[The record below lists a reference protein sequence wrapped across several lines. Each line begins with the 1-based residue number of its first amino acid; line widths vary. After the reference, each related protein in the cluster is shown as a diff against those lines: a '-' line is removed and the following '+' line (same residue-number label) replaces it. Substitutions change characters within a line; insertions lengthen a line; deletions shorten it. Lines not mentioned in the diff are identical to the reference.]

1 MRMYMRA
8 ILVSS
13 LFLVISFASQAQKDY
28 QQLYNNIV
36 AASQKKDYKTAIKL
50 SEEMLPDAE
59 KVMGKDS
66 KSLGSFYYSLAG
78 FYQAD
83 RQFDKAEKLYEKCL
97 AVRKVAVGEKDPSYF
112 KTQRKLATLYY
123 ASQKTKKAAN
133 LYNQILEAQKN
144 AGQDKSKEYALTL
157 YNLANLNFSLGQ
169 LEKSEKHYQQ
179 ALALQ
184 KTTIGDKSPEYLN
197 TLERLAFLY
206 SQQGNYQK
214 AEPLFKQIWQT
225 YKATVNNGNPNY
237 IRAVGNL
244 AEIYFAIGKYQE
256 AGPLYDETTQ
266 LLKATKSPLYGRF
279 LVSYAILNEIQD
291 DYASAEKRY
300 QEAVEVLKQTVGENH
315 PDYAQALHDFGKFH
329 EIKEDYAKAQ
339 ELMQKAKKIRE
350 KALGTNHPKY
360 AESLND
366 LAKLYFKQGKLNVAL
381 ENCQKAL
388 DIRQKGNDKLAVV
401 TTIRNLAN
409 IYRAMQR
416 ISEAERYYKTALAEQ
431 EKIQGK
437 SHKDYL
443 TTLNSMGEMYDA
455 ANRLQEAQEV
465 YKQVLATQAKTLGTS
480 HRDYLLTSYNLAMAY
495 LADDNK
501 IDSAYQRMLQ
511 LENNA
516 TLLQKMPRIY
526 ANILRNLGGFFYQQ
540 GKVEEAKLRFSKGLK
555 VYPRRDKSYI
565 HFVNS
570 LAASYAESG
579 AYTAADSLYKVA
591 LRLCVDKY
599 GKDSEIYA
607 LTLDESGKLYEQSG
621 RYQEAVRN
629 YQEALQIEKKIRG
642 ANSPQYATAMHD
654 LGVVFKAMGKYVE
667 SEQSFEKARDIR
679 KAKLGPDSYAYSVTL
694 NDMGNL
700 YKIMGRYNEAEQYYT
715 KALNIRKKTLGEN
728 HFEYAVSLNDL
739 AGLYRKQGKIKEA
752 RQLYEQA
759 LKIRKN
765 ELGENHPDYAVSLD
779 NLASMYRNDG
789 NRQKAEEF
797 YLKAL
802 EIRGVVLGNK
812 HPAYAASLNNLAV
825 FYEEAGKMEE
835 AEQAYRQTVDIFKER
850 LGENHPDYGMT
861 LANLAAFYEARGKFN
876 EADQYFTQAVK
887 IVLNQIDKTFS
898 ALSEEEK
905 KQFYQ
910 VNKRFIDG
918 FMRFAFN
925 SAGLRTAKGQTALS
939 ILGEAYNLQL
949 ATKALILNSTTKVRK
964 RIMASGNQAL
974 INQYNRWQKVRE
986 QIANLYNLGQAEL
999 KRKGIKIKDLEE
1011 QANQLERALSSKA
1024 EGFKGAYNPSLPT
1037 WKDVQKRLKPG
1048 EAAVEMIRLKTLK
1061 DSIYY
1066 SVLIVK
1072 PDTKDH
1078 PEFLTIRGGK
1088 NLESKYVAYYK
1099 NAVKFRRVDRYSYN
1113 KFWAPLKK
1121 ALKGVK
1127 KVYIS
1132 PDGVYNQVN
1141 LNTMVDP
1148 KTGKYV
1154 IDEIEIAMVTNTRD
1168 LLEYGTRKAKTR
1180 QAILLGHPTYHI
1192 KPKSDIRAGT
1202 KKTNMDEQTD
1212 NWLKN
1217 AYFSDL
1223 PGTQV
1228 EVEGIH
1234 KVLRGKSWKTT
1245 IHLGAKAREDS
1256 LKTVNNPD
1264 ILHIATHGFFIP
1276 SLSDQQS
1283 NSRGVKIKP
1292 NKKKKNKESEAD
1304 NDPMLRSG
1312 LILAGVT
1319 DYFNAAEKPNSDDG
1333 VLTAYEAMNLQLDQT
1348 DLVVLSACETGLG
1361 KVQSG
1366 EGVYGLQRALKI
1378 AGARTILMS
1387 LWKVSDEATQKLMN
1401 AFYAEWLKSGN
1412 KRAAFQKAQQQIRQE
1427 YKHPYYWG
1435 AFVMVGE

>member
-1 MRMYMRA
+1 MRA
-8 ILVSS
+8 ILIAA

-28 QQLYNNIV
+28 QKLYNDIV

-59 KVMGKDS
+59 KVLGKDS
-66 KSLGSFYYSLAG
+66 KNLGSFYYSVAG
-78 FYQAD
+78 FYQAN
-83 RQFDKAEKLYEKCL
+83 RQFDKAEKLYEQSL
-97 AVRKVAVGEKDPSYF
+97 AVRKVAVGEKHPSYF

-123 ASQKTKKAAN
+123 ASQKTEKAAN
-133 LYNQILEAQKN
+133 LFKQILEAQKN
-144 AGQDKSKEYALTL
+144 AGLDKSKEYALTL
-157 YNLANLNFSLGQ
+157 YNLANLNFSLG
-169 LEKSEKHYQQ
+169 KIKDSEQYYQQ

-184 KTTIGDKSPEYLN
+184 KETVGDKNPEYLN

-206 SQQGNYQK
+206 SQQGDYPK

-225 YKATVNNGNPNY
+225 YKSTVNNGNPNY

-279 LVSYAILNEIQD
+279 LVSYAILKEIQD
-291 DYASAEKRY
+291 NYASAEKLY
-300 QEAVEVLKQTVGENH
+300 QEAIEVLKKDVGESH
-315 PDYAQALHDFGKFH
+315 PHYAQALHDFGKFN
-329 EIKEDYAKAQ
+329 EIKEDYPKAQ
-339 ELMQKAKKIRE
+339 DLMQQAQKIR
-350 KALGTNHPKY
+350 KQALGINHPKY

-366 LAKLYFKQGKLNVAL
+366 LAKLYFKMGRLNIAL

-388 DIRQKGNDKLAVV
+388 NIRQKGNDRIAVV

-416 ISEAERYYKTALAEQ
+416 INDAERHYKTALAEQ

-437 SHKDYL
+437 LHKEYL
-443 TTLNSMGEMYDA
+443 TTLNSLGEMYDA
-455 ANRLQEAQEV
+455 ANRLREAQET
-465 YKQVLATQAKTLGTS
+465 YKQVRTARAKTLGTN

-501 IDSAYQRMLQ
+501 IDSAYQLMLQ
-511 LENNA
+511 LERNE
-516 TLLQKMPRIY
+516 TFLQKMPRIY

-540 GKVEEAKLRFSKGLK
+540 GKVEEAKIRFSKGLK
-555 VYPRRDKSYI
+555 IYPRRDESYI
-565 HFVNS
+565 HFINS

-579 AYTAADSLYKVA
+579 AYTAADSLYDAARK
-591 LRLCVDKY
+591 LSLDKY

-607 LTLDESGKLYEQSG
+607 ITLNESGKLYEQSG
-621 RYQEAVRN
+621 RYQEAVHN
-629 YQEALQIEKKIRG
+629 YQEALRIAKKIKG
-642 ANSPQYATAMHD
+642 ANSAQYATALHD

-679 KAKLGPDSYAYSVTL
+679 KAKLGPNSYAYSVTL

-700 YKIMGRYNEAEQYYT
+700 YKVMGRFADAEKYYVQ
-715 KALNIRKKTLGEN
+715 ALNIRKKTLGVN

-739 AGLYRKQGKIKEA
+739 AGLYRKQGKTKEA
-752 RQLYEQA
+752 RKLYEQA
-759 LKIRKN
+759 LQIRKT

-779 NLASMYRNDG
+779 NLASMFRSEG
-789 NRQKAEEF
+789 NREKAEE
-797 YLKAL
+797 YYIRAL

-825 FYEEAGKMEE
+825 FYEEVGKMEE
-835 AEQAYRQTVDIFKER
+835 AEQAYKQTVDIFKDR

-861 LANLAAFYEARGKFN
+861 LANLAAFYEARNKFT

-925 SAGLRTAKGQTALS
+925 SAGLRASKGQADLP

-974 INQYNRWQKVRE
+974 INKYNQWQKIRE
-986 QIANLYNLGQAEL
+986 QISNLYNLGQAEL
-999 KRKGIKIKDLEE
+999 TRKGIKVKDLENK
-1011 QANQLERALSSKA
+1011 ANQLERELSTKA

-1048 EAAVEMIRLKTLK
+1048 EAAIEMIRLKTLK

-1072 PDTKDH
+1072 PNTKNH

-1088 NLESKYVAYYK
+1088 DLESKYVAYYK
-1099 NAVKFRRVDRYSYN
+1099 NAVKFRRVDRYSYL
-1113 KFWAPLKK
+1113 KFWKPLKQ

-1141 LNTMVDP
+1141 LNTMTDP
-1148 KTGKYV
+1148 NTGKFV

-1168 LLEYGTRKAKTR
+1168 LLEYGNRNTNRK
-1180 QAILLGHPTYHI
+1180 QAVLLGHPTYHI
-1192 KPKSDIRAGT
+1192 NPKSVIRAGT
-1202 KKTNMDEQTD
+1202 KKTNLDEQTD
-1212 NWLKN
+1212 SWLRH

-1228 EVEGIH
+1228 EVEGINQ
-1234 KVLRGKSWKTT
+1234 VLGKKRWKTT

-1276 SLSDQQS
+1276 SLNDQQS
-1283 NSRGVKIKP
+1283 DSRGVKIKP
-1292 NKKKKNKESEAD
+1292 SKKKKKDENEGD

-1319 DYFNAAEKPNSDDG
+1319 DYFNASEKPNSDDG

-1401 AFYAEWLKSGN
+1401 VFYDEWLKSGN
-1412 KRAAFQKAQQQIRQE
+1412 KRDAFQKAQQQIRQE